1 MLAVLG
7 RRVLFFVT
15 VMFAVGMLPTAAE
28 QESAPLTVQ
37 NPSSKHQTT
46 IPNTPE
52 KATMSQEERVS
63 NRIDYIEI
71 PVADVQAA
79 KKFYGDIFGWT
90 YTDYGPDY
98 ASFNDGRLDGG
109 LAKGTGGSGGPLVI
123 FYDAML
129 EEKEAKI
136 RKSNGKITKE
146 IFAFPGGRRFHF
158 QDPDGNEFAVWSDK

>member
-1 MLAVLG
+1 MLAVPG
-7 RRVLFFVT
+7 QRVLFFAT
-15 VMFAVGMLPTAAE
+15 VMFAVGVLPTAAE
-28 QESAPLTVQ
+28 HESATITIQ
-37 NPSSKHQTT
+37 NPCSKHQTT

-52 KATMSQEERVS
+52 KSTMSQEARIS

-109 LAKGTGGSGGPLVI
+109 LAKGTGGRGGPLVV

-136 RKSNGKITKE
+136 RKSKGEITKE

-158 QDPDGNEFAVWSDK
+158 LDPDGNEFAVWSDK